1 MRLLII
7 GNLSSQITTASKI
20 ARDNGADVSNAESIA
35 SALEYLRAGKGA
47 DLIMIDVS
55 FDVALLVRSLKG
67 EHINTAVIGCGL
79 DNDSKAAVRAI
90 KAGAKEYIP
99 LPPDEKLIAAVLE
112 SVTRDNSEFICHS
125 HSMKRVVQLCDQV
138 ARSDVSLLITG
149 QSGTGKE
156 VVAKYIHKN
165 SGRSKMRMVS
175 VNCAAIPDNLLES
188 ELFGHEKGA
197 FTGAVARRIG
207 KFEEANNSTL
217 LLDEISEMDIRLQA
231 KLLRA
236 IQEREIDRVGGT
248 KPVKVNIRIVATSN
262 RDLAEEVKKGNFRED
277 LYFRLNVINV
287 NLPPLKERGRDIE
300 FFAKYFIKKYSE
312 ENNLPPKM
320 FSTRALEALINHD
333 WPGNVREM
341 ENTMHRAVL
350 LSVDKEIS
358 ENALGLNSNA
368 GGSSSSSAESGGDLV
383 GRTIGDVEKD
393 LIVNTL
399 DHCLGNR
406 TQAAS
411 ILGISIRT
419 LRNKLNE
426 YKETAE
432 A

>member
-1 MRLLII
+1 MHLLIV
-7 GNLSSQITTASKI
+7 GSLNSQVTAASKI
-20 ARDNGADVSNAESIA
+20 ARDNGADVSNVDSID
-35 SALEYLRAGKGA
+35 SALDYLRAGKGA

-55 FDVALLVRSLKG
+55 FDVARLIISLKD
-67 EHINTAVIGCGL
+67 EHINAPVVGCGL
-79 DNDSKAAVRAI
+79 SSDSKAAVSAI
-90 KAGAKEYIP
+90 KAGAQEYIP
-99 LPPDEKLIAAVLE
+99 LPPDEKLIAAVIE
-112 SVTRDNSEFICHS
+112 SVTRDSNQFICNS

-138 ARSDVSLLITG
+138 ARSDVSVLITG

-197 FTGAVARRIG
+197 FTGAVTRRIG

-217 LLDEISEMDIRLQA
+217 LLDEISEMDLRLQA

-248 KPVKVNIRIVATSN
+248 KPVKVNIRIIATSN
-262 RDLAEEVKKGNFRED
+262 RDLVEEVKKGNFRED
-277 LYFRLNVINV
+277 LYFRLNVIHI

-312 ENNLPPKM
+312 ENGVQAKQL
-320 FSTRALEALINHD
+320 SARALDVLTSHE
-333 WPGNVREM
+333 WKGNVREM

-350 LSVDKEIS
+350 LSTEGEIVES
-358 ENALGLNSNA
+358 DLGLSIQ
-368 GGSSSSSAESGGDLV
+368 SSGGGELGEGGANGLV
-383 GRTIGDVEKD
+383 GRTIGEVEKD

-426 YKETAE
+426 YKETV
-432 A
+432 